1 VTLLLGHPP
10 IAASLF
16 FAARPLRSIF
26 KLSIAFHL
34 VNIQKRIG
42 NSWKLQHHWII
53 SERENTMGFPS
64 FSLWFRTWMDLFTF
78 QERVPEV
85 DFSSL
90 KEIPI
95 PLQARPSGEKKVTYG
110 DQPSTFRRT

>member
-1 VTLLLGHPP
+1 
-10 IAASLF
+10 
-16 FAARPLRSIF
+16 
-26 KLSIAFHL
+26 
-34 VNIQKRIG
+34 
-42 NSWKLQHHWII
+42 
-53 SERENTMGFPS
+53 
-64 FSLWFRTWMDLFTF
+64 MDLFTF

-90 KEIPI
+90 KEIPM